1 MTRTCNLPWL
11 FLFPKNYCIDCLID
25 CFANHRLS
33 DYILWL
39 VAYANAALSDWL
51 PLGHSKF
58 NLKPR
63 LRRISVSKP
72 LLAGSRFEIFPQ
84 RHHSR
89 SVNFEIFG
97 WMELKAPLHSRYTPI
112 PCLRQ
117 FYQQNER
124 QSEPSNTKIDFFSA
138 DNKTEYN
145 ARLSCYGPI
154 QFFNS
159 RILPLI
165 CQGTRYFVQL
175 NPTLIIP
182 GNTDSHQQAMNELLD
197 AANLLLAPIKS
208 LET

>member
-39 VAYANAALSDWL
+39 VACTNALSDWL
-51 PLGHSKF
+51 PLGHSTF

-89 SVNFEIFG
+89 LISKFSVEWNWKRHYIAG
-97 WMELKAPLHSRYTPI
+97 I
-112 PCLRQ
+112 RQ
-117 FYQQNER
+117 FLAYGSFTSKTNGSQN
-124 QSEPSNTKIDFFSA
+124 QACNTKIDFFSA

-145 ARLSCYGPI
+145 ARLSCYSPI

-165 CQGTRYFVQL
+165 CQGTRDFVQL

-182 GNTDSHQQAMNELLD
+182 GNTDSHQHAMNELLD

>member
-39 VAYANAALSDWL
+39 VACTNALSDWL
-51 PLGHSKF
+51 PLGHSTF

-89 SVNFEIFG
+89 LISKFSVG
-97 WMELKAPLHSRYTPI
+97 W
-112 PCLRQ
+112 
-117 FYQQNER
+117 N
-124 QSEPSNTKIDFFSA
+124 
-138 DNKTEYN
+138 
-145 ARLSCYGPI
+145 
-154 QFFNS
+154 
-159 RILPLI
+159 
-165 CQGTRYFVQL
+165 
-175 NPTLIIP
+175 
-182 GNTDSHQQAMNELLD
+182 
-197 AANLLLAPIKS
+197 
-208 LET
+208 